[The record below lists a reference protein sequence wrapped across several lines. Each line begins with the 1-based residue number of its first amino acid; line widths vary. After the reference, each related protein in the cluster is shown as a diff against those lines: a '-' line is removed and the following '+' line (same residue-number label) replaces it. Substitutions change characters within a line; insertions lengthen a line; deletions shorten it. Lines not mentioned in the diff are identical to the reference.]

1 MKKLFWIAVGIWA
14 GTVGVKKLRENERY
28 AELLDRAGSV
38 TKDLKDAVVD
48 GFKER
53 ETEIKRE
60 RRNEQ
65 A

>member
-1 MKKLFWIAVGIWA
+1 VKKLFWIAVGIWA

>member
-28 AELLDRAGSV
+28 ADLLDRAGSV
-38 TKDLKDAVVD
+38 TKDLRGAVVD

-60 RRNEQ
+60 RRSEQ